1 MVPNFWYS
9 NSYYFFNMT
18 VTIII
23 IIIIIIVIIIFLLP
37 TYSSFACMVTEL
49 TIFQHFKP
57 KFYQRSFS

>member
-18 VTIII
+18 IT
-23 IIIIIIVIIIFLLP
+23 IIIIVIIIFLLP
-37 TYSSFACMVTEL
+37 TYFSFGCMVTEL
-49 TIFQHFKP
+49 TIFQHFKA

>member
-18 VTIII
+18 ITIII

-37 TYSSFACMVTEL
+37 THFSFGCMVTEL
-49 TIFQHFKP
+49 TIFQHFKA
-57 KFYQRSFS
+57 KFFQRSFS

>member
-18 VTIII
+18 IT
-23 IIIIIIVIIIFLLP
+23 IIIIVIIIFLLP
-37 TYSSFACMVTEL
+37 TYFSFDCMVTEL
-49 TIFQHFKP
+49 TIFQHFKA